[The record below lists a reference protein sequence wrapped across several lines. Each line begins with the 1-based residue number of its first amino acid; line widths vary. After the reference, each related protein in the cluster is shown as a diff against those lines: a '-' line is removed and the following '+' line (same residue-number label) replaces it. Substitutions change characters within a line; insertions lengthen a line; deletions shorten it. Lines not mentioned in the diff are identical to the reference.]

1 MAASIAA
8 LAVALVTCT
17 PAGPG
22 WPALGYVVAL
32 GVASSRARAQDVAPD
47 SRCHLL
53 RTLTVPSR
61 NGRIRWRSWSMGQP
75 SGGMGM
81 DPGMHQIGEAA
92 DKVGLS
98 LRTIRHYEDVG
109 LVPPSGRSA
118 GGFRLYTDEDIDR
131 LRLVKHMKPLD
142 FSLEE
147 MRDLLQARDRLAAG
161 IDDPEERDRTYER
174 LAMYATAAE
183 QRCESLRAKLE
194 AAESMADQLRREAH
208 RRPAHGP
215 R

>member
-1 MAASIAA
+1 
-8 LAVALVTCT
+8 
-17 PAGPG
+17 
-22 WPALGYVVAL
+22 
-32 GVASSRARAQDVAPD
+32 
-47 SRCHLL
+47 
-53 RTLTVPSR
+53 
-61 NGRIRWRSWSMGQP
+61 
-75 SGGMGM
+75 M
-81 DPGMHQIGEAA
+81 DPGMHQIGEVA

-98 LRTIRHYEDVG
+98 LRTIRHYEEVG

-194 AAESMADQLRREAH
+194 AAESMADLLRREAQ
-208 RRPAHGP
+208 RRPAHG
-215 R
+215 RR

>member
-1 MAASIAA
+1 
-8 LAVALVTCT
+8 
-17 PAGPG
+17 
-22 WPALGYVVAL
+22 
-32 GVASSRARAQDVAPD
+32 
-47 SRCHLL
+47 
-53 RTLTVPSR
+53 
-61 NGRIRWRSWSMGQP
+61 
-75 SGGMGM
+75 M

-98 LRTIRHYEDVG
+98 LRTIRHYEEVG

-208 RRPAHGP
+208 RRPAHGS